1 MEKIRFSTEIWTG
14 DAALQGLSNFSNQRV
29 FVVTD
34 PFMVKSGNIAA
45 ITDQLSEKN
54 EIQIFSDIVPDP
66 PITKITLGIEALNK
80 FKATMIVAVGGGS
93 AIDAAKAMK
102 FFTQRIVKPQAEIT
116 FIAIPTTSGTGSEVT
131 NFSVITN
138 SEAGVKYPLV
148 TDAILPQIAILDADL
163 VKTAPQNITV
173 DTGMD
178 VLTHCLEAYVSI
190 NANDFSDALAEKAFQ
205 LVFENIERVSKDGS
219 DITARQRM
227 HNASCIAGMAFNLAN
242 LGLNHG
248 IAHAAGAKLHIP
260 HGRLN
265 TILLPQII
273 TYNADL
279 ARDPNNLTA
288 QKYCNL
294 ARLIGLSASNPR
306 IGIRSLTNT
315 IIQLR
320 RKLKMPDSF
329 QSYGIKQELFE
340 KFKVDIAEAAL
351 NDGTTA
357 ANPRKPTK
365 EDVITILEESFTR
378 N

>member
-14 DAALQGLSNFSNQRV
+14 DAALQGLLDFHDQRV
-29 FVVTD
+29 FIVTD

-54 EIQIFSDIVPDP
+54 EIKIFSDIVPDP
-66 PITKITLGIEALNK
+66 PITKITLGVEALNK
-80 FKATMIVAVGGGS
+80 FNATVVVAVGGGS

-102 FFTQRIVKPQAEIT
+102 FFTKRITKQKEEIL

-138 SEAGVKYPLV
+138 SEAGIKYPLV
-148 TDAILPQIAILDADL
+148 TDEILPQIAILDADL

-190 NANDFSDALAEKAFQ
+190 DANDFSDALAEKAFQ
-205 LVFENIERVSKDGS
+205 LVFENIEKVSKDGS
-219 DITARQRM
+219 NIEARQRM

-248 IAHAAGAKLHIP
+248 IAHAAGAKFHIP

-265 TILLPQII
+265 TILLPHII
-273 TYNADL
+273 AYNANI
-279 ARDPNNLTA
+279 ARNSSNVAAL
-288 QKYCNL
+288 KYCNL

-329 QSYGIKQELFE
+329 QAYGIKKELFDQS
-340 KFKVDIAEAAL
+340 KNDIAEAAL
-351 NDGTTA
+351 KDGTTA

-365 EDVITILEESFTR
+365 EDIIAILEESFTK